1 MRHMRSS
8 SDSVGHDDW
17 LMAWLKRLR
26 FSGVPSPT
34 LATLGKIIGAHQ
46 EQFPFE
52 NISVF
57 CGEIPSLEPAALV
70 EKLVFGGRGGYCFEL
85 NRLLALG
92 LECLGYN
99 VVPMM
104 ARVIW
109 GRDEPGPL
117 THFLLR
123 VSVDGEDWLVDA
135 GFGGPGPSGPI
146 RLTQPLSIFLFDGV
160 NYRVDVEA
168 NFGRVLM
175 RLSNDGGW
183 EPLYAFTD
191 ELVGDDEIDA
201 GNRLAASGPG
211 SIFRKSLMA
220 ARRKGS
226 GRIVLSGSRFRCYE
240 GTRLLD
246 ETEIADSTQK
256 LECLESEFGINLDD
270 LTKGA
275 LLKRL

>member
-57 CGEIPSLEPAALV
+57 CGDTPSLEPDALV
-70 EKLVFGGRGGYCFEL
+70 EKLVFRGRGGYCFEL

-123 VSVDGEDWLVDA
+123 VRVDGEDWLVDA

-146 RLTQPLSIFLFDGV
+146 RLTQPSSIFVFDGV
-160 NYRVDVEA
+160 NYRVDVDA
-168 NFGRVLM
+168 NFGRILK
-175 RLSNDGGW
+175 RLSNDGVW

-191 ELVGDDEIDA
+191 ELIGDDEIGA

-220 ARRKGS
+220 ARRKGNE
-226 GRIVLSGSRFRCYE
+226 RIVLSGSRFRCYE
-240 GTRLLD
+240 GASLLT
-246 ETEIADSTQK
+246 ETELSNCVQVLD
-256 LECLESEFGINLDD
+256 CLQSEFCIDLDD
-270 LTKGA
+270 PTKES
-275 LLKRL
+275 LSQRL